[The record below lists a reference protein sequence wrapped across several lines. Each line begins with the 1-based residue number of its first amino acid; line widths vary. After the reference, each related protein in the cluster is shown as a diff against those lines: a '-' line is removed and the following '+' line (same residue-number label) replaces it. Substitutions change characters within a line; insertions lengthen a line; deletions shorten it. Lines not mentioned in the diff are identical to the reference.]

1 MWNIWGR
8 CVSCLEAAKIPSACL
23 SLGAV
28 AWHCRIRVGMG
39 LRSRSKCRCDALGDH
54 LQFSAGFRNFWA
66 HSRDW
71 ICLAGTGKLL
81 SFEGA
86 PSSFL
91 LFIAT
96 LLGPWVLKLWNFL
109 VSEFK
114 SRVASALANRGQRL
128 VVQPELTCPL
138 WKASAQKNVGNI
150 TFFGFF
156 ICPLN
161 LCPLCKVDFF
171 LIQDPSCRSLSWFKA
186 ALTGALVIEFPLG
199 LKLHHGASLLSHFG
213 LEF

>member
-1 MWNIWGR
+1 MALSLFHLSDSFCLGRAGEKLKGLTSVESLLYKVHWKKKNASGFTWNIWGR
-8 CVSCLEAAKIPSACL
+8 CVSCLEAANIPSTCL

-28 AWHCRIRVGMG
+28 AWHCRICVGMG
-39 LRSRSKCRCDALGDH
+39 LRSRSKCRCDAQGDH

-71 ICLAGTGKLL
+71 ICLADTGKLL

-91 LFIAT
+91 LFVAT
-96 LLGPWVLKLWNFL
+96 LLGPWVLKLWNF

-138 WKASAQKNVGNI
+138 WKASAQKNVA
-150 TFFGFF
+150 T
-156 ICPLN
+156 
-161 LCPLCKVDFF
+161 
-171 LIQDPSCRSLSWFKA
+171 
-186 ALTGALVIEFPLG
+186 
-199 LKLHHGASLLSHFG
+199 
-213 LEF
+213 